1 MRDARPAELGR
12 CPILIHKVRSGF
24 LISRVKGAVIDH
36 QLIIIVLLGLSQGR
50 SAHRV
55 GGHEGC
61 MCWVGVGSLSR
72 VGDAN

>member
-36 QLIIIVLLGLSQGR
+36 QLIIYNHCIAGFIAGSFCTQGR
-50 SAHRV
+50 RPRRV
-55 GGHEGC
+55 YVLGGGRFSFQ
-61 MCWVGVGSLSR
+61 GG
-72 VGDAN
+72 